1 MTKNNRFMAFHLG
14 LGGHPSE
21 QFGYRILASW
31 QDGLGTYQDPYLRK
45 KHNVSVMA
53 EAEYD
58 FVGKV
63 LGGWSVKG
71 AFGMDNGHIRGYN
84 TGFQLTIA
92 KKGILK

>member
-1 MTKNNRFMAFHLG
+1 
-14 LGGHPSE
+14 
-21 QFGYRILASW
+21 
-31 QDGLGTYQDPYLRK
+31 
-45 KHNVSVMA
+45 MA

-58 FVGKV
+58 FGGKV

>member
-1 MTKNNRFMAFHLG
+1 
-14 LGGHPSE
+14 
-21 QFGYRILASW
+21 
-31 QDGLGTYQDPYLRK
+31 
-45 KHNVSVMA
+45 MA

-92 KKGILK
+92 KKGFLK